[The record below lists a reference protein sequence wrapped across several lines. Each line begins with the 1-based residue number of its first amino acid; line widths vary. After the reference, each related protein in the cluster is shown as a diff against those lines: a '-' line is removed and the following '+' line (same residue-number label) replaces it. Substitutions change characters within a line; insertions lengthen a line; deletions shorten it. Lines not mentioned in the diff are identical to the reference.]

1 MNITGAAQINGFEM
15 VTPTQNET
23 RQAQES
29 SRQLAAMLGKESAV
43 QLRFTNSDEAVTIPT
58 SAIRLLVQVLTEM
71 AQGNPVTV
79 IPIHAELTTQQA
91 ASFLNVSRPFLI
103 QTLENGEIPFHKVG
117 THRRVRFQDLITY
130 KQNMDAKRL
139 EALDELVAQ
148 AQELNM
154 GY

>member
-1 MNITGAAQINGFEM
+1 MNIAEAAQINGFEM
-15 VTPTQNET
+15 ITPTKNET
-23 RQAQES
+23 QQAQES
-29 SRQLAAMLGKESAV
+29 SRRLATVLGNGDEI
-43 QLRFTNSDEAVTIPT
+43 QLRLTNSDETVIVPV
-58 SAIRLLVQVLTEM
+58 SAMRLLVRMLAEM
-71 AQGNPVTV
+71 AQGNPVTF

-103 QTLENGEIPFHKVG
+103 QILENGEIPFRKVG
-117 THRRVRFQDLITY
+117 THRRVCFQDLITY
-130 KQNMDAKRL
+130 KQTMDAKRL